1 MLIWRSCENCVV
13 DRAAFLALCV
23 LTFLVPWDNTVV
35 FAGLG
40 SLSRLVGAGTLGLG
54 LASVLTNQRVRRPH
68 LFLVIAAAFVMWSAL
83 TLLWTT
89 NLPATE
95 ERVLTY
101 LQVLL
106 FGWLIWQYARTEER
120 QHRLL
125 VAYVLGAYVPALD
138 TIKNY
143 VQGASFF
150 GMGRYTASGFN
161 PNEIAFILALG
172 IPVAWY
178 LTLLARSW
186 LRAAVFAL
194 YVPLTMMVVILTAS
208 RGALV
213 AALCGLLLIPWSL
226 SKVSMP
232 RKLIMTPVVIVAIVA
247 VTTLVPSA
255 SLERLEGT
263 ARDIA
268 EGELA
273 GREVIWATALQ
284 QFNTRPVSGV
294 GAGAITGS
302 VGRIVTYAA
311 FDAPISA
318 HQTFLE
324 VAAGQG
330 LIGLSLFIAAVVAAF
345 AGTLKM
351 RGLQRKFWAVLALTL
366 FVGLLPRTFDYR
378 KPLWFFIALAAAQ
391 SATKSQERERQVPH
405 SRAPGPQNTLVA

>member
-1 MLIWRSCENCVV
+1 
-13 DRAAFLALCV
+13 
-23 LTFLVPWDNTVV
+23 
-35 FAGLG
+35 
-40 SLSRLVGAGTLGLG
+40 
-54 LASVLTNQRVRRPH
+54 
-68 LFLVIAAAFVMWSAL
+68 
-83 TLLWTT
+83 
-89 NLPATE
+89 
-95 ERVLTY
+95 
-101 LQVLL
+101 
-106 FGWLIWQYARTEER
+106 
-120 QHRLL
+120 
-125 VAYVLGAYVPALD
+125 VPALD

-194 YVPLTMMVVILTAS
+194 YVPLTMMVVVLTAS

-213 AALCGLLLIPWSL
+213 SALCGLLLIPWSL
-226 SKVSMP
+226 SKVSMS
-232 RKLIMTPVVIVAIVA
+232 RKLIMTPVVMVAIVA
-247 VTTLVPSA
+247 VTAMVPSE
-255 SLERLEGT
+255 SMERLEGT
-263 ARDIA
+263 ARDLA
-268 EGELA
+268 EGQLT
-273 GREVIWATALQ
+273 GREVIWSAALQ
-284 QFNTRPVSGV
+284 QFSTRPVSGV

-302 VGRIVTYAA
+302 VGRLVTYGG

-330 LIGLSLFIAAVVAAF
+330 LIGLSLFMGAVVAAF

-366 FVGLLPRTFDYR
+366 FVGLLPRTFEYR
-378 KPLWFFIALAAAQ
+378 KPLWFFMGLAAAH
-391 SATKSQERERQVPH
+391 SASKLRERERHGLRPLTPV
-405 SRAPGPQNTLVA
+405 AQNTQVA